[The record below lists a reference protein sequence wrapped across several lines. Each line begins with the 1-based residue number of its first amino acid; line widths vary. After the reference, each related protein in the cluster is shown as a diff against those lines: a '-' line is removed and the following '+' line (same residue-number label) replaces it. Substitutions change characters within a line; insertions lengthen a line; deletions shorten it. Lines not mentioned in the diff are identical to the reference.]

1 MKQEKFNI
9 TLIRDALRCKKDG
22 KISKASYPKAFGDKE
37 KNNFIKTDGADSL
50 LKLNTPEAKSVQD
63 VYNKLEEITNVVML
77 EVYNNEEILW
87 PATVKEDKKLGITL
101 KLNID
106 KEYYEELKEFTYS
119 ISFKTN

>member
-77 EVYNNEEILW
+77 EVYNNEEIIIKDN
-87 PATVKEDKKLGITL
+87 TVCNTHCKFGCIIPLDNGIL
-101 KLNID
+101 
-106 KEYYEELKEFTYS
+106 S
-119 ISFKTN
+119 